1 MVTVWPVLIPHFS
14 VIRRGWK
21 LSCKVERVEDVF
33 VVVEH
38 LVRCEGFLD
47 CNFNTFCW
55 TSARSD
61 CNDGSVRCWT
71 SSMSNWIFCKR
82 SVKCE
87 ILSSE
92 SLEACECSDADALCQ
107 HEDIRQCVQAGNN
120 IFVLMHTWY
129 RYVEMRISDSM
140 YKQETI
146 YLSWCTYDAC
156 VESLRRLSMIRVLI
170 HNIWGMILYVD
181 AT

>member
-1 MVTVWPVLIPHFS
+1 MLFHICLSKNLESGETINILHVMWELIS
-14 VIRRGWK
+14 LYVMWD
-21 LSCKVERVEDVF
+21 L
-33 VVVEH
+33 
-38 LVRCEGFLD
+38 
-47 CNFNTFCW
+47 NMW
-55 TSARSD
+55 TLMKNEEETDDQNISD
-61 CNDGSVRCWT
+61 QKGG
-71 SSMSNWIFCKR
+71 
-82 SVKCE
+82 
-87 ILSSE
+87 
-92 SLEACECSDADALCQ
+92 CQ